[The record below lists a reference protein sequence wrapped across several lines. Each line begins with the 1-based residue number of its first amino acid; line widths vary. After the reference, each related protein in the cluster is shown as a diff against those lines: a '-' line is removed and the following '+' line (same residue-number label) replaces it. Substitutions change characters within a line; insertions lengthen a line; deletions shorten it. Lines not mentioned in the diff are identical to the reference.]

1 MLALTRKKG
10 ESIIVGDN
18 IEIVVLG
25 ITGEQVRLGII
36 APKSISVHRKEIFE
50 QIRLENKE
58 AMQNVKGKVSLAD
71 IKDLKKGGGGVKRL
85 KPVPPKPE
93 S

>member
-25 ITGEQVRLGII
+25 ITGEQVRLGIL
-36 APKSISVHRKEIFE
+36 APKNVTVHRKEIFE
-50 QIRLENKE
+50 QIRNENKE
-58 AMQNVKGKVSLAD
+58 AMNNVKDKLKD
-71 IKDLKKGGGGVKRL
+71 KLKDLGGSA
-85 KPVPPKPE
+85 PNPP
-93 S
+93 

>member
-18 IEIVVLG
+18 IEVVVLG
-25 ITGEQVRLGII
+25 IAGEQVRLGII

-50 QIRLENKE
+50 QIRNENKA
-58 AMQNVKGKVSLAD
+58 AMGNISPKIKGILQ
-71 IKDLKKGGGGVKRL
+71 KDTK
-85 KPVPPKPE
+85 
-93 S
+93 

>member
-18 IEIVVLG
+18 IEVVVLG
-25 ITGEQVRLGII
+25 ITGEQVRLGIL
-36 APKSISVHRKEIFE
+36 APKNISVHRKEIFE
-50 QIRLENKE
+50 QIQTENKE
-58 AMQNVKGKVSLAD
+58 ARATGRKISE
-71 IKDLKKGGGGVKRL
+71 IFPR
-85 KPVPPKPE
+85 